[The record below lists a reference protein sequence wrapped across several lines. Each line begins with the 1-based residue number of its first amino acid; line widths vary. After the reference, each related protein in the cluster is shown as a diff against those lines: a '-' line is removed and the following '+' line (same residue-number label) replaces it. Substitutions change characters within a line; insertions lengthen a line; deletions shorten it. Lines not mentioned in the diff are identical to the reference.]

1 MSTTKQDKGF
11 EEVMK
16 DQVLLSVSFEG
27 SALDTAIDFISSNF
41 SPEDVFSEKDLEYW
55 AEKNGYVKE

>member
-1 MSTTKQDKGF
+1 MSTVAQDKAF

-16 DQVLLSVSFEG
+16 DQVMLSVSLEG
-27 SALDTAIDFISSNF
+27 SALDTAVDFISSNF
-41 SPEDVFSEKDLEYW
+41 SPEDVFPEKDLEYW